1 MVFLLTNK
9 EISEIEIKKAI
20 PFTVASKRIK
30 FLVINLTKKMK
41 YLYTE
46 NYKTLMKEIEEDT
59 NIWKNVLY
67 SWIERINIVKMSILP
82 KAIYRFI
89 AIPIKIPMTYFTELE
104 QIIQKFEW
112 NNQTSQIAKTIL
124 RKKNKDRGITLP
136 DFKLYYKAIV
146 IKPV

>member
-89 AIPIKIPMTYFTELE
+89 AIPIKIPMPFFTELE
-104 QIIQKFEW
+104 QIIFKKFVW
-112 NNQTSQIAKTIL
+112 KCK
-124 RKKNKDRGITLP
+124 RP
-136 DFKLYYKAIV
+136 
-146 IKPV
+146 